1 MAAARQ
7 LSRLVELI
15 APAAHG
21 GMAPLRIAMAAA
33 CKRVAESTRFQLFI
47 LGVIVVNALVLGLE
61 TYDAIDAE
69 VGGTLNLL
77 NDLFLGIFVVEIA
90 IRIAAHG
97 RRPQDYF
104 KSGWNVF
111 DFLII
116 GGAFVPGVRQNATA
130 LRVLRL
136 LRIVRVVSLFPD
148 LRFLIRGMAASLPPI
163 GSMAM
168 LTSLLIYI
176 YGMLGWILFAD
187 TNPAHWGDIGQ
198 AMLSLFIVLTLESWP
213 DIMGEV
219 IDSHPWAWLYF
230 VSYVLIASFLLINMV
245 IAILINSLEE
255 VRAMEAIEKR
265 LENRRA
271 ERAGDGEPDGKAA
284 AERLL
289 RIREALDEL
298 EDELHLDGHLETP
311 KGKRDG
317 PRMIRRFRG

>member
-1 MAAARQ
+1 
-7 LSRLVELI
+7 
-15 APAAHG
+15 
-21 GMAPLRIAMAAA
+21 MAPLRIAMAAVCNRIA
-33 CKRVAESTRFQLFI
+33 DSKQFQLFI
-47 LGVIVVNALVLGLE
+47 LAVILANAIALGLE
-61 TYDAIDAE
+61 TYDAIDSEIGEA
-69 VGGTLNLL
+69 LNLL
-77 NDLFLGIFVVEIA
+77 NDIFLGVFVVEIA

-187 TNPAHWGDIGQ
+187 ANPAHWGDIGQ

-213 DIMGEV
+213 EIMGEV
-219 IDSHPWAWLYF
+219 IDAHPWAWLYF

-265 LENRRA
+265 LGNRRA
-271 ERAGDGEPDGKAA
+271 EREAEEEPAGKAA

-289 RIREALDEL
+289 RIRDALDEL
-298 EDELHLDGHLETP
+298 EDELHLDGHLEQP
-311 KGKRDG
+311 KERRDG

>member
-1 MAAARQ
+1 
-7 LSRLVELI
+7 
-15 APAAHG
+15 
-21 GMAPLRIAMAAA
+21 MAAA
-33 CKRVAESTRFQLFI
+33 CKRVAESTQFQLFI
-47 LGVIVVNALVLGLE
+47 LGVIVINAVVLGLE
-61 TYDAIDAE
+61 TYDAIDE
-69 VGGTLNLL
+69 EIGSTLNVL
-77 NDLFLGIFVVEIA
+77 NDVFLGIFVVEIA

-111 DFLII
+111 DFVII
-116 GGAFVPGVRQNATA
+116 GGAFLPGLRQNATA

-187 TNPAHWGDIGQ
+187 TDPAHWGDVGQ

-213 DIMGEV
+213 EIMGEV
-219 IDSHPWAWLYF
+219 IGAHPWAWLYF
-230 VSYVLIASFLLINMV
+230 VSYVLIASFLLINMG

-265 LENRRA
+265 LGDRRA
-271 ERAGDGEPDGKAA
+271 AREAEQEPDGKAA

-298 EDELHLDGHLETP
+298 EDELHLDGHIEPP

>member
-1 MAAARQ
+1 MADTCK
-7 LSRLVELI
+7 
-15 APAAHG
+15 
-21 GMAPLRIAMAAA
+21 RIA
-33 CKRVAESTRFQLFI
+33 ESSRFQIFI
-47 LGVIVVNALVLGLE
+47 FAVILANAVVLGLE
-61 TYDAIDAE
+61 TYDSIEREA
-69 VGGTLNLL
+69 GTALNVL
-77 NDLFLGIFVVEIA
+77 NDVFLGIFVVEIA

-111 DFLII
+111 DFVVI
-116 GGAFVPGVRQNATA
+116 GGALLPGLRENATA

-168 LTSLLIYI
+168 LTGLLIYI
-176 YGMLGWILFAD
+176 YGILGWIFFAD
-187 TNPAHWGDIGQ
+187 TDPAHWGDIGE

-213 DIMGEV
+213 EIMGDV
-219 IDSHPWAWLYF
+219 IDVHPWAWIYF

-255 VRAMEAIEKR
+255 VKAMEAIEEH
-265 LENRRA
+265 LDRRRG
-271 ERAGDGEPDGKAA
+271 EREESGEADGQAA
-284 AERLL
+284 AERLA

-298 EDELHLDGHLETP
+298 EEELHLDGHIETP
-311 KGKRDG
+311 KSKREQ
-317 PRMIRRFRG
+317 RIIRRFRG

>member
-1 MAAARQ
+1 
-7 LSRLVELI
+7 
-15 APAAHG
+15 
-21 GMAPLRIAMAAA
+21 MAPLRIAMVAT
-33 CKRVAESTRFQLFI
+33 CNRIAESKRFQLFI
-47 LGVIVVNALVLGLE
+47 LGVILANAVALGLE
-61 TYDAIDAE
+61 TYDAIERE
-69 VGGTLNLL
+69 VGGTLNVL
-77 NDLFLGIFVVEIA
+77 NDVFLGIFVVEIA

-97 RRPQDYF
+97 NRPQDYF
-104 KSGWNVF
+104 KNGWNVF
-111 DFLII
+111 DFVII

-136 LRIVRVVSLFPD
+136 LRIVRIVSIFPD
-148 LRFLIRGMAASLPPI
+148 LRFLIRGMATSLPPI

-187 TNPAHWGDIGQ
+187 TDPAHWGDVGQ
-198 AMLSLFIVLTLESWP
+198 AMLSLFVVLTLESWP
-213 DIMGEV
+213 EIMGEV
-219 IDSHPWAWLYF
+219 IDAHPWAWTYF

-265 LENRRA
+265 LAHRRA
-271 ERAGDGEPDGKAA
+271 EREGLEEPAGQAA
-284 AERLL
+284 AERLM

-298 EDELHLDGHLETP
+298 EDELHLDGHVEQP
-311 KGKRDG
+311 KGKRDS

>member
-1 MAAARQ
+1 
-7 LSRLVELI
+7 
-15 APAAHG
+15 
-21 GMAPLRIAMAAA
+21 MAPLRIAMAAT
-33 CKRVAESTRFQLFI
+33 CKRVAESKWFQLFI
-47 LGVIVVNALVLGLE
+47 LGVILLNAVVLGLE
-61 TYDAIDAE
+61 TYDGVDREIGAE
-69 VGGTLNLL
+69 LNLL
-77 NDLFLGIFVVEIA
+77 NDVFLGIFVVEIV

-97 RRPQDYF
+97 NRPQDYF
-104 KSGWNVF
+104 KNGWNVF
-111 DFLII
+111 DFVII
-116 GGAFVPGVRQNATA
+116 GGAFLPGLRQDATA

-136 LRIVRVVSLFPD
+136 LRIVRVISIFPD

-187 TNPAHWGDIGQ
+187 TDPAHWGDVGQ

-213 DIMGEV
+213 EIMGEV
-219 IDSHPWAWLYF
+219 IGAHPWAWVYF

-265 LENRRA
+265 LAHRRA
-271 ERAGDGEPDGKAA
+271 EREGIEEPAGQAA
-284 AERLL
+284 AERLT

-298 EDELHLDGHLETP
+298 EDELHLDGHVEQP
-311 KGKRDG
+311 KGKRNS
-317 PRMIRRFRG
+317 PRAIRRFRG

>member
-1 MAAARQ
+1 MAATCK
-7 LSRLVELI
+7 
-15 APAAHG
+15 
-21 GMAPLRIAMAAA
+21 RIA
-33 CKRVAESTRFQLFI
+33 ESKRFQLFI
-47 LGVIVVNALVLGLE
+47 LAVILANAVALGLE
-61 TYDAIDAE
+61 TYDAIDRE
-69 VGGTLNLL
+69 VGDTLNFL
-77 NDLFLGIFVVEIA
+77 NDVFLAVFVVEIA

-187 TNPAHWGDIGQ
+187 TNPANWGDIGQ

-213 DIMGEV
+213 EIMGEV
-219 IDSHPWAWLYF
+219 IDAHPWAWLYF

-265 LENRRA
+265 LAARRA
-271 ERAGDGEPDGKAA
+271 EREGVEEPPGQAA
-284 AERLL
+284 AERVA

-298 EDELHLDGHLETP
+298 EDELHLDGHVEQP
-311 KGKRDG
+311 KGKRDS

>member
-1 MAAARQ
+1 MA
-7 LSRLVELI
+7 V
-15 APAAHG
+15 
-21 GMAPLRIAMAAA
+21 A
-33 CKRVAESTRFQLFI
+33 CKRIADSKQFQLFI
-47 LGVIVVNALVLGLE
+47 LAVILANAVALGLE
-61 TYDAIDAE
+61 TYDAIDRE
-69 VGGTLNLL
+69 VGDALNLL
-77 NDLFLGIFVVEIA
+77 NDVFLAVFVVEIA

-187 TNPAHWGDIGQ
+187 TDPAHWGDIGQ

-213 DIMGEV
+213 EIMGEV
-219 IDSHPWAWLYF
+219 IDVHPWAWVYF

-265 LENRRA
+265 LAARRA
-271 ERAGDGEPDGKAA
+271 EREGIEEPPGKAA
-284 AERLL
+284 AERVA

-298 EDELHLDGHLETP
+298 EDELHLDGHVEQP
-311 KGKRDG
+311 KGKRQG
-317 PRMIRRFRG
+317 PKVIRRFRG